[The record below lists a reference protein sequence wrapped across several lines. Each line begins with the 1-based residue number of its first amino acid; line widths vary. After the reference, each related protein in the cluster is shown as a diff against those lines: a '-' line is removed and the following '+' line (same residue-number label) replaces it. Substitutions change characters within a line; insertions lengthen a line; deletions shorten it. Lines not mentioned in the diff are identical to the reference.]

1 MNFRKQSCF
10 LNWLLVK
17 FSKTTF
23 STCVSVFVFR
33 HVDSFTASRTIFFK
47 SGYFISVYLEIFV
60 NIWTRAFFSC
70 HYSAFS
76 SLGSSAGASVFSSVA
91 SAGASSSGASALFS
105 ASASFA
111 FAFSSLENIVGLT
124 CFLAN
129 PSSS

>member
-76 SLGSSAGASVFSSVA
+76 SLGSSAGASVFSSVS
-91 SAGASSSGASALFS
+91 SAGTSAFFS